1 MICTV
6 FHEDLPNI
14 FWWAT
19 TIFGMINLK
28 DMRLLLFLL
37 LLLSA
42 GVSAQE
48 KADYVQDE
56 NNAWAID
63 MTVLTVEGKHYAVWS
78 GWDGYY
84 VDCEAPMQ
92 WLYIAP
98 MTFHK
103 DKPYVRLGK
112 RALLSA
118 PELPFEMKVDEHIS
132 LLEGPSAL
140 YHGDDVFILYS
151 CRGSWTV
158 NYKMGQLRLKE
169 GCDPMDPASWEKKG
183 EAVFE
188 GLYEEDQAGYLVGGV
203 GHASFTTSPD
213 GKENWIH
220 YHSMKADGKGWS
232 DRYAYLQKFTFDK
245 DGEPVFGL
253 PADPSLPMERP
264 SGEVRIDKRKGV
276 KKPSRTFN
284 NPVYK
289 GADPWV
295 YKHDGMYYMCR
306 SFRGGIGVSA
316 SEYLS
321 DFTSGESIGASMK
334 MVWKSSG
341 DDRDW
346 NARQVWAPE
355 IHCIDGIWYIF
366 YAAGR
371 QSRGPFWEQRTGV
384 LVSFDGPMGPY
395 VEHDDKPLFTGDK

>member
-1 MICTV
+1 M
-6 FHEDLPNI
+6 
-14 FWWAT
+14 
-19 TIFGMINLK
+19 K
-28 DMRLLLFLL
+28 RLLFILFFVSFGL
-37 LLLSA
+37 
-42 GVSAQE
+42 SAQE
-48 KADYVQDE
+48 KATYVQDPD
-56 NNAWAID
+56 NCWAID

-78 GWDGYY
+78 GWDDYY
-84 VDCEAPMQ
+84 VDAEAPMQ

-103 DKPYVRLGK
+103 EKPYVRLGK
-112 RALLSA
+112 RVLLSS

-151 CRGSWTV
+151 CRGSWTI
-158 NYKMGQLRLKE
+158 NYKMGQLRLKK
-169 GCDPMDPASWEKKG
+169 GCDPMDPASWVKK
-183 EAVFE
+183 EQPVFS
-188 GLYEEDQAGYLVGGV
+188 GLYESDNAGYLMGGV

-213 GKENWIH
+213 DKEYWIH

-232 DRYAYLQKFTFDK
+232 DRYAYMQKFTFDENG
-245 DGEPVFGL
+245 DPVFGF
-253 PADPSLPMERP
+253 PADPAKPMTRP
-264 SGEVRIDKRKGV
+264 SGEVKVARRVGE

-295 YKHDGMYYMCR
+295 FKHDGKYYMCM
-306 SFRGGIGVSA
+306 SVGRGIAVTESK
-316 SEYLS
+316 YLS
-321 DFTSGESIGASMK
+321 SFEDGKSVREAMEVVWRASN
-334 MVWKSSG
+334 
-341 DDRDW
+341 DDCDW

-355 IHCIDGIWYIF
+355 IHCVDGVWYIF

-371 QSRGPFWEQRTGV
+371 QYRGPYWEQRAGV

-395 VEHDDKPLFTGDK
+395 VEHDEKPLFTGDK

>member
-1 MICTV
+1 M
-6 FHEDLPNI
+6 
-14 FWWAT
+14 
-19 TIFGMINLK
+19 K
-28 DMRLLLFLL
+28 RLLFILFFVSFGL
-37 LLLSA
+37 
-42 GVSAQE
+42 SAQE
-48 KADYVQDE
+48 KATYVQDPD
-56 NNAWAID
+56 NCWAID

-78 GWDGYY
+78 GWDDYY
-84 VDCEAPMQ
+84 VDTEAPMQ

-103 DKPYVRLGK
+103 EKPYVRLGK
-112 RALLSA
+112 RVLLSS

-151 CRGSWTV
+151 CRGSWTI
-158 NYKMGQLRLKE
+158 NYKMGQLRLKK
-169 GCDPMDPASWEKKG
+169 GCDPMDPASWVKK
-183 EAVFE
+183 EQPVFS
-188 GLYEEDQAGYLVGGV
+188 GLYESDNAGYLMGGV

-213 GKENWIH
+213 DKEYWIH

-232 DRYAYLQKFTFDK
+232 DRYAYMQKFTFDENG
-245 DGEPVFGL
+245 DPVFGF
-253 PADPSLPMERP
+253 PADPAKPMTRP
-264 SGEVRIDKRKGV
+264 SGEVKVARRAGE

-295 YKHDGMYYMCR
+295 FKHDGKYYMCM
-306 SFRGGIGVSA
+306 SVGRGIAVTESK
-316 SEYLS
+316 YLS
-321 DFTSGESIGASMK
+321 SFEDGKSVREAMEVVWRASN
-334 MVWKSSG
+334 
-341 DDRDW
+341 DDCDW

-355 IHCIDGIWYIF
+355 IHCVDGVWYIF

-371 QSRGPFWEQRTGV
+371 QYRGPYWEQRAGV

-395 VEHDDKPLFTGDK
+395 VEHDEKPLFTGDK